1 MPRRLS
7 SSSRPGQGL
16 ESADAHGPRLEAHAI
31 SAAAIG
37 RLLRELDGG
46 AGEGTDVGE
55 GGTDRGG
62 RFCHQSPP

>member
-1 MPRRLS
+1 M
-7 SSSRPGQGL
+7 

-62 RFCHQSPP
+62 RFCRQSPP